1 MAEQRLSL
9 WNAEDDLEEEVDLS
23 IDIGSYGPIVY
34 DDGEYLFRN
43 IDVPLVYYAILLAH
57 IHQSQ
62 TDLISMQQHMAQQ
75 AAFSQ
80 IPDVVKSVRYC

>member
-1 MAEQRLSL
+1 MAEQRLAL

-23 IDIGSYGPIVY
+23 IAIGSYGPAVY
-34 DDGEYLFRN
+34 DDGENLLWILTSLFL
-43 IDVPLVYYAILLAH
+43 IFHPTAH
-57 IHQSQ
+57 IHPPQ

-80 IPDVVKSVRYC
+80 IPDVVKSVTHYI